1 VEQDPGRI
9 EVSARALQRAAPAGV
24 SSPPPSAAAA
34 DGADPAAAA
43 GMRAGRNAPA
53 AAVGESKR
61 RPRRSYRQEILA
73 FGFLWPALVILGL
86 LMLYPLLQVIRM
98 SFFEITVRRETFVGL
113 GNYVQLLSTALFWQ
127 TLWQTVLFTV
137 GSVSL
142 HLAIGLGL
150 ALLLHSRI
158 NPRFR
163 DVMRGLL
170 IVPWLLAPTVAGMIW
185 VLMLAPFGVM
195 NGFLTAI
202 GILPA
207 GVTINWL
214 GSPDTSLLSV
224 TAMNVW
230 RAFPFFM
237 VMLLAGLHAI
247 PDELY
252 EAAEIDGARWLA
264 KFRYITLPGLK
275 GVIATIVLLD
285 SIWTF
290 RAFDPV
296 YVMTGGG
303 PMNSSE
309 VLATAIYFD
318 AFQKL
323 KFGYASAEATVM
335 FVILFVVS
343 AVYVRRA
350 VREIA

>member
-1 VEQDPGRI
+1 LRQPAEARVASQQPPADARVTMQQASAE
-9 EVSARALQRAAPAGV
+9 ARARLASRPA
-24 SSPPPSAAAA
+24 
-34 DGADPAAAA
+34 
-43 GMRAGRNAPA
+43 
-53 AAVGESKR
+53 R
-61 RPRRSYRQEILA
+61 RRYRQEILA
-73 FGFLWPALVILGL
+73 YAFLWPALLVLGL

-98 SFFEITVRRETFVGL
+98 SFFEVTLRRETWVGVE
-113 GNYVQLLSTALFWQ
+113 NYIQLLSTALFWQ
-127 TLWQTVLFTV
+127 TLWQTVLFTA

-142 HLAIGLGL
+142 HLAIGLSL

-163 DVMRGLL
+163 DFMRGVL

-195 NGFLTAI
+195 NGFLAAI

-207 GVTINWL
+207 GATINWL
-214 GSPDTSLLSV
+214 GNPDTSLLSV

-264 KFRYITLPGLK
+264 KFRYITLPGLS

-309 VLATAIYFD
+309 VLATAIYFY

>member
-1 VEQDPGRI
+1 MLLPL
-9 EVSARALQRAAPAGV
+9 SF
-24 SSPPPSAAAA
+24 
-34 DGADPAAAA
+34 
-43 GMRAGRNAPA
+43 
-53 AAVGESKR
+53 R
-61 RPRRSYRQEILA
+61 RRHRQELRA
-73 FGFLWPALVILGL
+73 YAYLWPALVLLGL
-86 LMLYPLLQVIRM
+86 LMVWPLVQVVRM
-98 SFFEITVRRETFVGL
+98 SFFEVTLQQQRFVGL
-113 GNYVQLLSTALFWQ
+113 ANYGELLATPLFWRA
-127 TLWQTVLFTV
+127 LMQTVLFTA
-137 GSVSL
+137 GSVLL
-142 HLAIGLGL
+142 HLVTGLGL
-150 ALLLHSRI
+150 ALLLHTRI
-158 NPRFR
+158 NARFIAA
-163 DVMRGLL
+163 MRGAL
-170 IVPWLLAPTVAGMIW
+170 IIPWLLAPTVAGMIW
-185 VLMLAPFGVM
+185 VLMLAPFGVV
-195 NGFLTAI
+195 NGL
-202 GILPA
+202 LMSLHLLDPA
-207 GVTINWL
+207 NTLNWL
-214 GSPDTSLLSV
+214 GSPDTALASV

-237 VMLLAGLHAI
+237 VMLLAGLQAI
-247 PDELY
+247 PEVLY
-252 EAAEIDGARWLA
+252 EAADIDGATA
-264 KFRYITLPGLK
+264 FDKFRYITLPGLR
-275 GVIATIVLLD
+275 GVITTIVLLD